1 MSAPKTRAPASIA
14 LGKRIEPE
22 QKVKS
27 RRTRVIR
34 VEVTPWTVISL
45 VLVIAGLWIFI
56 SLLPV
61 VLVLVVA
68 LMIVGAL
75 GPAVEW
81 LEQRGVR
88 RDAGIAIVFTVLF
101 VSTVLIFA
109 LTIPELVDQARSLIA
124 MEPALRERLA
134 EWFAR
139 SALTANLADAMRNV
153 QYDALIKSSAATVLT
168 FSTRV
173 VEGVAYG
180 VGAIFLALY
189 MMVDRDRL
197 RGALFALVP
206 RTHHIR
212 LSRILVNLNTIV
224 GGYIRG
230 QAITSALMAV
240 FMFVLLTA
248 CGIPNAL
255 VIAVFGGLADVL
267 PYIGI
272 FLTMGP
278 AVVAAL
284 PFGVAVTLVV
294 FVLMLAYE
302 EFESRVLVPMVYGRA
317 LRLPSS
323 VVLFSLIAG
332 ATLLGIIGA
341 LLALPIAAAILML
354 IDELRVELPGETEQ
368 AKDAEMRIKDEH
380 GELEYVRRTEGMP
393 AEEAAAIAVEMA
405 GDRKKAEDAPAA

>member
-1 MSAPKTRAPASIA
+1 MSAPESRAPASIA
-14 LGKRIEPE
+14 PGKRVEPE

-34 VEVTPWTVISL
+34 VEVTAWTMISL
-45 VLVIAGLWIFI
+45 VLVIAGVWIFI
-56 SLLPV
+56 RLLPV
-61 VLVLVVA
+61 VLVLVGA
-68 LMIVGAL
+68 LMIVGTL
-75 GPAVEW
+75 GPAVQW

-88 RDAGIAIVFTVLF
+88 RGAGIAIVFTLLF
-101 VSTVLIFA
+101 VSTALIFA
-109 LTIPELVDQARSLIA
+109 LTIPELLNQVRNLIG

-134 EWFAR
+134 DWFAR
-139 SALTANLADAMRNV
+139 SPLTASLADAMRNV
-153 QYDALIKSSAATVLT
+153 QYDALIKSSAASMLT
-168 FSTRV
+168 FFTLV

-197 RGALFALVP
+197 RGALFAVVP
-206 RTHHIR
+206 RRHHIR

-230 QAITSALMAV
+230 QAITCALMAV
-240 FMFVLLTA
+240 FMFVLLAA

-272 FLTMGP
+272 FITMAP
-278 AVVAAL
+278 AVAAAL
-284 PFGVAVTLVV
+284 PFGLVIVLVV

-302 EFESRVLVPMVYGRA
+302 EFESRVLVPIVYGRA

-332 ATLLGIIGA
+332 ATLFGIIGA
-341 LLALPIAAAILML
+341 LLALPLAAAILML

-368 AKDAEMRIKDEH
+368 AEDTENRKKDES
-380 GELEYVRRTEGMP
+380 GELEYARRTEGMP

-405 GDRKKAEDAPAA
+405 GVRKKTEDKPAA

>member
-1 MSAPKTRAPASIA
+1 MSAPNKKSPATIA
-14 LGKRIEPE
+14 HGKHNEPE
-22 QKVKS
+22 QEVQS
-27 RRTRVIR
+27 QPTRVIR
-34 VEVTPWTVISL
+34 VEMSPWTILSL
-45 VLVIAGLWIFI
+45 VLVIAGLWIF
-56 SLLPV
+56 SRLLPV
-61 VLVLVVA
+61 ALVLVGA

-75 GPAVEW
+75 GPGVDW

-88 RDAGIAIVFTVLF
+88 RGAGIAIVFTVLT
-101 VSTVLIFA
+101 VSTVLILV
-109 LTIPELVDQARSLIA
+109 LTIPELVNQVRSLID

-134 EWFAR
+134 VWFAR
-139 SALTANLADAMRNV
+139 SPLTASLADTMRNV
-153 QYDALIKSSAATVLT
+153 QYDALIKSSSASVLT
-168 FSTRV
+168 FFTLV
-173 VEGVAYG
+173 VESIAYG
-180 VGAIFLALY
+180 IGAIFLALY

-197 RGALFALVP
+197 RGALFAVVP

-212 LSRILVNLNTIV
+212 LSRILVNLQTIV

-230 QAITSALMAV
+230 QVITCALMAV

-255 VIAVFGGLADVL
+255 VIAVFGGIADVL

-272 FLTMGP
+272 FITMAP
-278 AVVAAL
+278 AVAAAL
-284 PFGVAVTLVV
+284 PFGVVITLVV

-302 EFESRVLVPMVYGRA
+302 ELESRVLVPIVYGRA

-341 LLALPIAAAILML
+341 LIALPVAATILML

-368 AKDAEMRIKDEH
+368 AEDAEIRKEDEH
-380 GELEYVRRTEGMP
+380 GEREYTRRTEGMP
-393 AEEAAAIAVEMA
+393 AEEASAIAVEMA
-405 GDRKKAEDAPAA
+405 DDRKKAEDKPAA